1 MSTASFIIIALV
13 VFAIII
19 VFKGVK
25 IVPQSRSMIIERLGK
40 FHSQL
45 QTGVNIIIP
54 LLDKAQS
61 IDEIVVTTHGG
72 RKLYHSR
79 KQSLID
85 LREKVYDFPR
95 QNVITRDNVSIEIDA
110 VIYFQVVDAIRAVYE
125 IQNLP
130 QAIEKLAKTTLRNII
145 GEMDLDETLSSRDKI
160 NSKLTEIMDEA
171 TDKWGVKVS
180 RVELQNIDPPQD
192 IKDAMEKQ
200 MRAERDRRAK
210 ILEAEGRKRSD
221 ILKSEGEKQRRINE
235 AEGQK
240 QSDILHAEGEAQ
252 ARIRV
257 AEAEASAIKQI
268 TEAISDSSSD
278 PTQYLIAVRYINAFK
293 EISQK
298 NNNKLVYM
306 PYEASGVLS
315 SVGAI
320 KEMFKHSGTTVDTP
334 NPMQ

>member
-13 VFAIII
+13 VFAVII

-61 IDEIVVTTHGG
+61 IDEIIVTIHSG
-72 RKLYHSR
+72 RKLYRSR

-95 QNVITRDNVSIEIDA
+95 QNVITKDNVSIEIDA
-110 VIYFQVVDAIRAVYE
+110 VIYFQVVDAVRAVYE